1 MWLPII
7 GLVGLGAGLTS
18 RQKRSCLLACF
29 LFVGM
34 ALLTSCGGGSSSF
47 SNNGNGLP
55 GTPANSYT
63 VTISATGPVTHT
75 ASLSVTV
82 N

>member
-7 GLVGLGAGLTS
+7 GLVGLGGLSS
-18 RQKRSCLLACF
+18 RQKRSCLLAG
-29 LFVGM
+29 LMFVGLV
-34 ALLTSCGGGSSSF
+34 LLTGCGGGSSSF
-47 SNNGNGLP
+47 ANNGNGLP
-55 GTPANSYT
+55 GTPADAYT